1 MRIAIIASGSRGDV
15 EPYLALGK
23 GLQQAGHVVR
33 FVAHE
38 NFATLVKAH
47 GVEFWPIEGNTQDVA
62 QSPEMRELLEK
73 GNFLAILSKMGK
85 DAQVNALAF
94 ARGGLAACEGMELI
108 VAGLGGLFIGVA
120 LAEKLGLPFMQ
131 AHYVPFSPTRA
142 YPNALFPKVPSFLN
156 GTLNRM
162 SYRLAQQMM
171 WQGFRSADT
180 VARQQVLGLPKA
192 SFWGPFGSDRV
203 KQNPILYCYSPAV
216 LPPPADWDERMHVTG
231 YWFLDPVDEWAPPA
245 DLLDFLQAGIPPIYI
260 GFGSMSS
267 RNPEAMTHVILQA
280 LARTRQRAILLSGW
294 GGLRSGDLPDSVYML
309 DSIPYSWLFPR
320 MAAVVHHGGA
330 GTTSAGLR
338 AGVPSIIVPFFAD
351 QPFWG
356 QRVADLG
363 VGPAPIPRKK
373 LTAERLAQAIQ
384 TAVTDQAM
392 RQRATELGA
401 RIRSEDGI
409 ARAVAVVRDL
419 EERGAA

>member
-1 MRIAIIASGSRGDV
+1 
-15 EPYLALGK
+15 
-23 GLQQAGHVVR
+23 
-33 FVAHE
+33 
-38 NFATLVKAH
+38 
-47 GVEFWPIEGNTQDVA
+47 
-62 QSPEMRELLEK
+62 MRELLEK
-73 GNFLAILSKMGK
+73 GNFLAILSKMGR

-108 VAGLGGLFIGVA
+108 IAGLGGMFIGVA
-120 LAEKLGLPFMQ
+120 LAEKLGIQFMQ

-162 SYRLAQQMM
+162 SYRMAQQMM

-180 VARQQVLGLPKA
+180 VARQQVLGLPRA

-203 KQNPILYCYSPAV
+203 KQSPILYCYSPEV
-216 LPPPADWDERMHVTG
+216 LPPPEDWDERMHVTG
-231 YWFLDPVDEWAPPA
+231 YWFLDPVDEWTPPV
-245 DLLDFLQAGIPPIYI
+245 DLLEFLQAGAPPIFI
-260 GFGSMSS
+260 GFGSMSP
-267 RNPEAMTHVILQA
+267 RNPEAMMQVILQA
-280 LARTRQRAILLSGW
+280 LARTPQRAIILSGW
-294 GGLRSGDLPDSVYML
+294 GGLHSSDLPDSVYLL
-309 DSIPYSWLFPR
+309 DSIPFSWLFPR
-320 MAAVVHHGGA
+320 VAAVVHHGGA

-392 RQRATELGA
+392 RQRATDLGA

-409 ARAVAVVRDL
+409 ARAVAVVQEL
-419 EERGAA
+419 EERDAAQSAQAATR

>member
-38 NFATLVKAH
+38 NFAALVKAH
-47 GVEFWPIEGNTQDVA
+47 GVEFWPIEGNAQAVA

-73 GNFLAILSKMGK
+73 GNFLAILSKMGQ

-108 VAGLGGLFIGVA
+108 IAGLGGMFIGVS
-120 LAEKLGLPFMQ
+120 LAEKLGIQFMQ

-156 GTLNRM
+156 NTLNRM
-162 SYRLAQQMM
+162 SYRMAQQMM

-180 VARQQVLGLPKA
+180 VARQQVLGLPRA

-203 KQNPILYCYSPAV
+203 MQSPILYCYSPAV
-216 LPPPADWDERMHVTG
+216 LPPPEDWDERMHVTG
-231 YWFLDPVDEWAPPA
+231 YWFLDPVDEWTPPV
-245 DLLDFLQAGIPPIYI
+245 DLLEFLQAGAPPIFI
-260 GFGSMSS
+260 GFGSMSP
-267 RNPEAMTHVILQA
+267 RNPEAMMQVILQA
-280 LARTRQRAILLSGW
+280 LARTQQRAIILSGW
-294 GGLRSGDLPDSVYML
+294 GGLHSSDLPDSVYLL
-309 DSIPYSWLFPR
+309 DSIPFSWLFPR
-320 MAAVVHHGGA
+320 VAAVVHHGGA

-392 RQRATELGA
+392 RQRATDLGA

-409 ARAVAVVRDL
+409 ARAVAVVQDL